1 MKTLV
6 FYDNSG
12 KIFCMSTG
20 ASDLPNGGI
29 QYLETEIPE
38 GKMRVSV
45 DVSDV
50 SNPTP
55 IFEDI
60 PEDETSKRLSELEE
74 EDMALAMTLDD
85 ILTNVIP
92 AMMGIESEVN

>member
-6 FYDNSG
+6 FYDNKG
-12 KIFCMSTG
+12 KIFYMVTG
-20 ASDLPNGGI
+20 AYEIPDGGI

-38 GKMRVSV
+38 GKMLVSV
-45 DVSDV
+45 DVSDA

-60 PEDETSKRLSELEE
+60 PEDEMTKRLYSLEE
-74 EDMALAMTLDD
+74 ENQILEMTIDD
-85 ILTNVIP
+85 ILTNIIP
-92 AMMGIESEVN
+92 SMAESEAN

>member
-6 FYDNSG
+6 FYDNNG
-12 KIFCMSTG
+12 KIFYMTTG
-20 ASDLPNGGI
+20 SYEIPNGGI
-29 QYLETEIPE
+29 QYLETEIPS
-38 GKMRVSV
+38 GKMLVSI
-45 DVSDV
+45 DVSDHK
-50 SNPTP
+50 NPTP

>member
-12 KIFCMSTG
+12 KIFCMTTG
-20 ASDLPNGGI
+20 AYEIPNGGI
-29 QYLETEIPE
+29 QYLETEIPSD
-38 GKMRVSV
+38 KLLVSI
-45 DVSDV
+45 DVSDPN
-50 SNPTP
+50 NPTP

-60 PEDETSKRLSELEE
+60 PEDETTKRLSELEE
-74 EDMALAMTLDD
+74 ENMAFALTLDD

-92 AMMGIESEVN
+92 AMMGMESEVN